1 MKKKSF
7 FYPIIFMSLLTAVFA
22 LILASLDYTTAD
34 RIELL
39 QGTELREK
47 ILHVF
52 DIPVTSQDPNE
63 IEDLFQEHVKEDNSF
78 EPAVYYTLE
87 NGDVTAYA
95 VPVSGAGL
103 WGSIEGY
110 IGLSAD
116 FKEILGLEF
125 TAHSETPGLGG
136 RISEPAFLGQFKNL
150 DISDAQGS
158 EYVVYKPAPGGNVD
172 AVSGATLTSKS
183 VSVLLNEDISNFIKE
198 KRG

>member
-7 FYPIIFMSLLTAVFA
+7 ISPIIFMSLLTAVFA

-103 WGSIEGY
+103 WGSIEG
-110 IGLSAD
+110 
-116 FKEILGLEF
+116 
-125 TAHSETPGLGG
+125 
-136 RISEPAFLGQFKNL
+136 
-150 DISDAQGS
+150 
-158 EYVVYKPAPGGNVD
+158 
-172 AVSGATLTSKS
+172 
-183 VSVLLNEDISNFIKE
+183 
-198 KRG
+198 

>member
-7 FYPIIFMSLLTAVFA
+7 ISPIIFMSLLTAVFA
-22 LILASLDYTTAD
+22 LILASLDYSTAD

-39 QGTELREK
+39 QGTELNQK
-47 ILHVF
+47 ILNVF
-52 DIPVTSQDPNE
+52 DIPVDTKDPNE
-63 IEDLFQEHVKEDNSF
+63 IENIFQENIKEDDSF
-78 EPAVYYTLE
+78 VPSVFYTVE
-87 NGDVTAYA
+87 NGDVTGYA

-103 WGSIEGY
+103 WGSIDGY
-110 IGLSAD
+110 VGVSSD
-116 FKEILGLEF
+116 FTEILGLEF

-136 RISEPAFLGQFKNL
+136 RISEPDFLGQFKNL
-150 DISDAQGS
+150 DISQAQGT

-183 VSVLLNEDISNFIKE
+183 VSVLLNEDIGNFIKE

>member
-7 FYPIIFMSLLTAVFA
+7 FYPIIFMSLLTAVFTF
-22 LILASLDYTTAD
+22 ILASLDHSTAD

-39 QGTELREK
+39 QSTELRQK

-52 DIPVTSQDPNE
+52 DIPVTSSDPNE
-63 IEDLFQEHVKEDNSF
+63 IENIFQEHIKEDKSF
-78 EPAVYYTLE
+78 VPSVFYTIE
-87 NGDVTAYA
+87 NGNVTGYA

-110 IGLSAD
+110 IGISSD

-136 RISEPAFLGQFKNL
+136 RISEPAFLAQFKHL
-150 DISDAQGS
+150 DISGANGTD
-158 EYVVYKPAPGGNVD
+158 YIVYKPAPGGNVD

-183 VSVLLNEDISNFIKE
+183 VSVLLNEDIGNFIEE